1 MSEFI
6 SAHPD
11 IDVNQIMENIGRRI
25 REKQKSGVLRESDI
39 EEIEAME
46 LQPLPDFLEVPN
58 VYEQNLYPRPSA
70 EPSLPEHLAIEEAGP
85 AKKILKVIRKI
96 MFPLIRFMSRPIYL
110 ELKNSFIDLQ
120 RDYLSLK
127 PSILQGREY
136 IKLLHNSINNMIVEA
151 SKLKIEEELL
161 KTKIKVIEDK
171 LEFLENRERAIEKK
185 VFPS

>member
-1 MSEFI
+1 
-6 SAHPD
+6 
-11 IDVNQIMENIGRRI
+11 
-25 REKQKSGVLRESDI
+25 
-39 EEIEAME
+39 
-46 LQPLPDFLEVPN
+46 
-58 VYEQNLYPRPSA
+58 
-70 EPSLPEHLAIEEAGP
+70 
-85 AKKILKVIRKI
+85 

-136 IKLLHNSINNMIVEA
+136 IKLLHNAINNMVVEA